1 MFRSTISTFGRAI
14 EPFLGFACRRGFLR
28 LPDSL
33 SSSSSLGSG
42 NSSPSSL
49 EGSRRRRGLLGPAT
63 GRPPSPASSVSEPT
77 IDFNLAVARFFGA
90 TILRTVVSSVAFP
103 LPFSIH
109 HLIASSNVSIL
120 GRMSVS
126 NSSFLMIFISS
137 SSTVGDRRSPL
148 GFNCTPPCSRTTF
161 LPS

>member
-1 MFRSTISTFGRAI
+1 LR
-14 EPFLGFACRRGFLR
+14 R

-49 EGSRRRRGLLGPAT
+49 EGLGPLTLLGPAT

-77 IDFNLAVARFFGA
+77 IAFDLAVARFFGA
-90 TILRTVVSSVAFP
+90 TILRTVISSSVAFP
-103 LPFSIH
+103 LPFSIRR
-109 HLIASSNVSIL
+109 LIASSNVSIL
-120 GRMSVS
+120 GLMRAS
-126 NSSFLMIFISS
+126 NSSFFTTFITS
-137 SSTVGDRRSPL
+137 SSTVGDRRGPL
-148 GFNCTPPCSRTTF
+148 GFDCTPPCSRTTF